1 MDGCVRLGAV
11 LPPVFICSE
20 NSDAACDRSRRARP
34 VGAALPQP
42 EEDSAQK
49 EGGGERQTAGV
60 RRLSRL
66 FRFSLR
72 PRAFSEAPYPS
83 LICLPHPVLLT
94 P

>member
-11 LPPVFICSE
+11 LPPVFICRE

-34 VGAALPQP
+34 VGAALLQP

-60 RRLSRL
+60 LRLSRL
-66 FRFSLR
+66 FYFSLR
-72 PRAFSEAPYPS
+72 PPVFSETPYS
-83 LICLPHPVLLT
+83 SIICLPHPVLLT